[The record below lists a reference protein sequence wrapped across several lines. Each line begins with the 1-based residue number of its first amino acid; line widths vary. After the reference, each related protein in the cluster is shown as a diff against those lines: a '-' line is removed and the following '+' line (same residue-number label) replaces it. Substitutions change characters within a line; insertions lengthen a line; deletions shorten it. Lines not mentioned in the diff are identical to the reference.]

1 MDNVNDKDQEAKII
15 RRIRAMLE
23 GADDAANE
31 HEARRRREKA
41 YELLSKYGLDESDAR
56 ISGSRDAKANEMVRI
71 RVPIKTAAF
80 REQRMLLLGMIAVAL
95 HTRPVIIGNEMTI
108 VGVRCHVERV
118 KMIYPIIAVQMI
130 NAASKRLPDDPF
142 DVAGVRRDRIGFM
155 TGYAQEAMARIVEFE
170 NSAVR
175 GTKREALI
183 AEDKRRTEAAFNAL
197 YPNTGK
203 WDPGKGDAAGFSAGS
218 RGAHGADIGQSRMGG
233 GRRAIGS

>member
-1 MDNVNDKDQEAKII
+1 MDNVNDQDQEAKII

-31 HEARRRREKA
+31 HESRRRREKA

-56 ISGSRDAKANEMVRI
+56 ISGGRDTKANEMVRI
-71 RVPIKTAAF
+71 RVPIKVAAF

-95 HTRPVIIGNEMTI
+95 HTRPVIIGYDVTI
-108 VGVRCHVERV
+108 VGVRCHVDRV

-130 NAASKRLPDDPF
+130 NAASKRVPEDPF
-142 DVAGVRRDRIGFM
+142 DVAGVRRDRIGYM
-155 TGYAQEAMARIVEFE
+155 TGFAQEAMARILDFE
-170 NSAVR
+170 QKAIR
-175 GTKREALI
+175 GTKREALV
-183 AEDKRRTEAAFNAL
+183 AEDTRRTEAAFKSL

-203 WDPGKGDAAGFSAGS
+203 WDPGKGDPAGFNAGS

-233 GRRAIGS
+233 GQRAIGS